1 MIDVPTLLAV
11 LSLDCLVIAATV
23 FATRVG
29 RMQHGQAS
37 WVVALLTQSAAM
49 LLFIAMALTP
59 PGMATIVANM
69 VLLSASLSL
78 FAASMAAFAE
88 RPLPRLLLVLP
99 PVLLGI
105 QHAIYADD
113 FITRALASNAV
124 LAFQLALCAWPLM
137 RTSDTGSARYR
148 WMVLGSFVL
157 GSVSTLLRLA
167 ELLVAPERLPDLSV
181 GEPINAMSFLL
192 NHVNLI
198 VGNLG
203 IALMHRER
211 SRANAERLVARDALT
226 ELFNRRSF
234 TQQAARELLRAERG
248 GQPVSVLVVDPDHFR
263 QINARFGPLA
273 GDRVLCQL
281 AHDITTTLRGQD
293 LCARIS
299 ADEFAVLLPDTSL
312 EGAAVLA
319 ERMRVQCGAQPVGP
333 DLVHFTVSIG
343 VAEAL
348 LGERDPAP
356 LLARA
361 QTALAQAKQA
371 GRNRVARAEVA
382 V

>member
-37 WVVALLTQSAAM
+37 WVAALVTQSAAM
-49 LLFIAMALTP
+49 WLFVQMALTP
-59 PGMATIVANM
+59 PGTVMIVASV
-69 VLLSASLSL
+69 VLLSASIAL

-88 RPLPRLLLVLP
+88 RPLPRLLLWLP

-105 QHAIYADD
+105 EHTIHADD
-113 FITRALASNAV
+113 FVMRAQTSNAV
-124 LAFQLALCAWPLM
+124 LAFQLALCAWPLS
-137 RTSDTGSARYR
+137 RAAADGPSRYR
-148 WMVLGSFVL
+148 WMVVGSFLLGSATTV
-157 GSVSTLLRLA
+157 LRLA

-248 GQPVSVLVVDPDHFR
+248 GQAVSVLVIDPDHFR
-263 QINARFGPLA
+263 QINSRFGPLA

-281 AHDITTTLRGQD
+281 AQDITATLRGQD

-299 ADEFAVLLPDTSL
+299 ADEFAVLLPDTAL
-312 EGAAVLA
+312 DGAAVLA
-319 ERMRVQCGAQPVGP
+319 ERLRVQCGAQPVGP
-333 DLVHFTVSIG
+333 DMVHFTVSIG

-348 LGERDPAP
+348 PGERDPAP

-361 QTALAQAKQA
+361 QAALAQAKEA
-371 GRNRVARAEVA
+371 GRNRVSGAESKA
-382 V
+382 

>member
-11 LSLDCLVIAATV
+11 LSVDCLVIAATV

-37 WVVALLTQSAAM
+37 WVAALLTQSAAM
-49 LLFIAMALTP
+49 WLFVLMAMSP
-59 PGMATIVANM
+59 PGTVLIVASI
-69 VLLSASLSL
+69 VLLSASMSL

-88 RPLPRLLLVLP
+88 RPLPRLLLWLP
-99 PVLLGI
+99 PILLGI
-105 QHAIYADD
+105 QHTIYADD
-113 FITRALASNAV
+113 FITRAQVSNAV
-124 LAFQLALCAWPLM
+124 VAFQLALCAWPLS
-137 RTSDTGSARYR
+137 RAASNGPARYR
-148 WMVLGSFVL
+148 WMVAGSFLL

-248 GQPVSVLVVDPDHFR
+248 AQPVSVLVIDPDHFR
-263 QINARFGPLA
+263 QINARFGALA
-273 GDRVLCQL
+273 GDRVLRQL
-281 AHDITTTLRGQD
+281 AQEISAALRGQD
-293 LCARIS
+293 LCARLS
-299 ADEFAVLLPDTSL
+299 ADEFAVLLPDTAL
-312 EGAAVLA
+312 DGAEVLA
-319 ERMRVQCGAQPVGP
+319 ERLRTQCGAQPVGP

-343 VAEAL
+343 VAGAL
-348 LGERDPAP
+348 PGERDPAP

-361 QTALAQAKQA
+361 QHALALAKQA
-371 GRNRVARAEVA
+371 GRNCVARAEA
-382 V
+382 SA